1 MTRLIAALDAL
12 PPDTSPVT
20 SRSAVST
27 NRRVAELLP
36 DLDWSAAQLVDVG
49 AGRGYFLGL
58 LARGLEHL
66 RQAPARHLHA
76 CDLFP
81 ADFEVPGLTCAQ
93 AGENGSAPFADQAFD
108 AVVSIEVIEHL
119 ENSYAFL
126 RELFRLA
133 KPGATVI
140 VTTPNTLHLQS
151 RVRNL
156 VFGFPTLFDPLPLD
170 ASDPRSTSG
179 HILPIAPYFLAY
191 AARRAGFVQIELFTD
206 SRKPAALLLG
216 LLLAPF
222 LLLGRA
228 YHRLRLGLRHPAKF
242 AQNRP
247 WLRAQNGLDLLLGRT
262 TILRARRPAD
272 AGT

>member
-1 MTRLIAALDAL
+1 MSRLIAALDAL
-12 PPDTSPVT
+12 GPDAGPAT
-20 SRSAVST
+20 SRSAVAT

-36 DLDWSAAQLVDVG
+36 DLDWSQAQLVDVG
-49 AGRGYFLGL
+49 AGRGYFLGQ
-58 LARGLEHL
+58 LARGLKQL
-66 RQAPARHLHA
+66 GQAPEQHLSA

-81 ADFEVPGLTCAQ
+81 ADFEVSGLTCAQ
-93 AGENGSAPFADQAFD
+93 AGPNGSAPFADGAFD

-119 ENSYAFL
+119 ENSYQFL
-126 RELFRLA
+126 RELYRLA
-133 KPGATVI
+133 KPGATVV

-170 ASDPRSTSG
+170 ASDPRFTSG
-179 HILPIAPYFLAY
+179 HILPISPYFLAY
-191 AARRAGFVQIELFTD
+191 AAYRAGFVELELFTD
-206 SRKPAALLLG
+206 RRKSGALIFG

-247 WLRAQNGLDLLLGRT
+247 WLRAQDGLDLLLGRT
-262 TILRARRPAD
+262 AILRARRPA
-272 AGT
+272 